1 MSEKIVGYVLLT
13 LGLVVIAAAT
23 LNVYQVFS
31 KQIEPVQIFSFPS
44 VSLDL
49 GSAIGGQLPVEQRAL
64 LQAQMGE
71 SAKQEVIP
79 SAVLNDS
86 SNLAAHLFLMGF
98 IVSVGYRVASL
109 GTQLVRTIVVPVRGM
124 KEEKVV

>member
-1 MSEKIVGYVLLT
+1 MNEKIVGYILLSV
-13 LGLVVIAAAT
+13 GLLVIAAST

-49 GSAIGGQLPVEQRAL
+49 GSAISGQLPEDERAPM
-64 LQAQMGE
+64 QAQMGN
-71 SAKQEVIP
+71 SAKQEIIP

-109 GTQLVRTIVVPVRGM
+109 GTQLVRTIVVPVRGV
-124 KEEKVV
+124 KDEKVV